1 MDIPYRK
8 IFIYILTFAAYAYTG
23 IGSTMLRNLKDAVLS
38 AESVFGD
45 VFRNV
50 ITVAE
55 KFKSLHDVFD
65 AAVEEDCIFTCPEGH
80 KPVRNRNHVPKSD
93 GCGSLG
99 FEISS
104 DYLPI
109 EQMTRCCDAHDICYD
124 TCNSG
129 KEACDLEF
137 KRCLYNYCDTYK
149 SVNVA
154 GDAIT
159 KGCKGAAKLLFTGT
173 LTLGCKSYLDA
184 QKNACYCP
192 PAKNKYKKYT
202 TGNDE
207 L

>member
-1 MDIPYRK
+1 MEIPYRK
-8 IFIYILTFAAYAYTG
+8 IFIYVLTFVAYAYTG
-23 IGSTMLRNLKDAVLS
+23 VGSNMLKNLKDAVLS

-45 VFRNV
+45 MLGNV
-50 ITVAE
+50 IKVAE
-55 KFKSLHDVFD
+55 KFKSLHEVFD
-65 AAVEEDCIFTCPEGH
+65 AAVEEECIYSCPDGV
-80 KPVRNRNHVPKSD
+80 KPTRNKNHVPKSD

-99 FEISS
+99 LNISPE
-104 DYLPI
+104 YLPLDL
-109 EQMTRCCDAHDICYD
+109 MTKCCNTHDICYD

-129 KEACDLEF
+129 KEACDLDF

-154 GDAIT
+154 GET
-159 KGCKGAAKLLFTGT
+159 LSKGCKAAAKLLFTGT

-192 PAKNKYKKYT
+192 PPKNKYKKYA
-202 TGNDE
+202 TGAGE

>member
-1 MDIPYRK
+1 MDIPYKK
-8 IFIYILTFAAYAYTG
+8 ILIYILTFVAYAYTG
-23 IGSTMLRNLKDAVLS
+23 VGSNILRNLKDAVLS

-45 VFRNV
+45 MFRNV

-55 KFKSLHDVFD
+55 KFRSLHDVFD
-65 AAVEEDCIFTCPEGH
+65 AAVEEDCIFTCPGGQ
-80 KPVRNRNHVPKSD
+80 KPVRNRNHIPKSD

-99 FEISS
+99 FDISTE
-104 DYLPI
+104 YLPI
-109 EQMTRCCDAHDICYD
+109 EEMTKCCDAHDICYD

-129 KEACDLEF
+129 KEICDLEF
-137 KRCLYNYCDTYK
+137 KRCLYNYCETYK
-149 SVNVA
+149 SVNI
-154 GDAIT
+154 GGETIS

-192 PAKNKYKKYT
+192 PTKNKYKKYT
-202 TGNDE
+202 TGDGE